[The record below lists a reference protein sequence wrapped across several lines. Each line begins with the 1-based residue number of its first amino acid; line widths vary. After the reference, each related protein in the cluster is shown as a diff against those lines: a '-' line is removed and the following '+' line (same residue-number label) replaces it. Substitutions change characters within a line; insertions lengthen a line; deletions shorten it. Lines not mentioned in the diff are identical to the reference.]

1 LRDAMNTRE
10 WPPGHT
16 LYSEGGLHL
25 SFDPPS
31 GPGILMR
38 VDELRDVVTV
48 LRVEV
53 FRSEADALA
62 WFAEQRKKYA
72 N

>member
-1 LRDAMNTRE
+1 MQKRE

-38 VDELRDVVTV
+38 IDELREQITV
-48 LRVEV
+48 LRVKAFKTE
-53 FRSEADALA
+53 EAALA
-62 WFAEQRKKYA
+62 WFAKQRKKYTH
-72 N
+72 